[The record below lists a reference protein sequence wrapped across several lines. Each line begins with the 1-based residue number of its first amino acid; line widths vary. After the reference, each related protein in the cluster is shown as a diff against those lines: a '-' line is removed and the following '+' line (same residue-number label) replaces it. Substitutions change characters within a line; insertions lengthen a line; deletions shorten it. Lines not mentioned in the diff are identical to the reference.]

1 MDRCLD
7 QWLEHE
13 SQQHIPALEGV
24 GNDVDA
30 EVLARHTAVEVA
42 VEQEK
47 AYRADKYK
55 ANGRHNDESDHLD
68 AIRETEEHL

>member
-1 MDRCLD
+1 M
-7 QWLEHE
+7 
-13 SQQHIPALEGV
+13 

-47 AYRADKYK
+47 AYRTDKYK
-55 ANGRHNDESDHLD
+55 ANDRHNGESDHLD
-68 AIRETEEHL
+68 AISETEQHL